1 MFKKSM
7 DYYILIYF
15 FAGILQDFL
24 LTLNWRFIAKHK
36 ILPATA
42 LSFLVTIVTMLVL
55 YNILVHL
62 DQQRSLIAIIVYAV
76 GIATGTFL
84 GMKFKFG
91 FND

>member
-1 MFKKSM
+1 M
-7 DYYILIYF
+7 ILYF

-36 ILPATA
+36 ILPATG

-55 YNILVHL
+55 YNILTYL
-62 DQQRSLIAIIVYAV
+62 DQQRSFIAIIVYAA

-84 GMKFKFG
+84 GMKFKVG